1 MHAPGGAPVLEQLID
16 QIYEAAIY
24 PEKWAAALDGLAR
37 ISQSVGG
44 VIVLRRNDNWLG
56 WRHSEGF
63 RGCMEY
69 MSSEASLRSTATPRL
84 MGANRAGFVCA
95 SDVFSDEEYRADP
108 MYTHWAAPHGL
119 YHATATAIP
128 TPSEDLVVVHFHRE
142 ASLGSFRERELAVL
156 DSLRPHLA
164 RAGLLAVRLQF
175 ERFNAIA
182 RGLELVGLPA
192 LVLDRSG
199 RLLSANGL
207 AQGMTDHIGWGAGG
221 RIYLRDARADARLQ
235 AALPGPASCSF
246 PSRAEGSAAVVH
258 LMPVAGTARDL
269 FEGGFALLLVT
280 PIGARPVQ
288 DAALLRGLF
297 DLTPA
302 EADVCRHLAQ
312 GRDLE
317 WIARARKSSVDT
329 VRAQL
334 KAIFAKTGAG
344 RQTELI
350 ALLASVPVIS
360 S

>member
-1 MHAPGGAPVLEQLID
+1 LEKLID

-24 PEKWAAALDGLAR
+24 PEKWAATLDGLAR

-84 MGANRAGFVCA
+84 MAANRAGFVCA

-142 ASLGSFRERELAVL
+142 ASLGSFREQELAVL

-182 RGLELVGLPA
+182 RGLELVGLPV
-192 LVLDRSG
+192 LVLDRGG
-199 RLLSANGL
+199 RILCTNAL
-207 AQGMTDHIGWGAGG
+207 AQGMTDHIGWGTAN
-221 RIYLRDARADARLQ
+221 RVYLRDRQADARLQ
-235 AALPGPASCSF
+235 SALPGASVLKDFTSCSI
-246 PSRAEGSAAVVH
+246 PSRAGSGAAVIH
-258 LMPVAGTARDL
+258 LLPVPQTGRDL

-317 WIARARKSSVDT
+317 WIARQRKSSVDT

-344 RQTELI
+344 RQPELI

-360 S
+360 P